1 MTGPVEKQLRRD
13 ITKLG
18 TLCFGLIDSQGLT
31 PSSAARTAETCQQ
44 CGVSAILVG
53 GSTAIDQLEVHSIV
67 KSIKKS
73 VTIPVILFCGNVT
86 GISPDADAILFSSL
100 LNSDNPYFITQA
112 QALGAL
118 AIRKYQLEAIPLAY
132 LVIGDGGSV
141 GFVGRTRGIPPK
153 KPALASMYAL
163 AAQYMG
169 MRSVYLE
176 GGSGVTSHVPA
187 DLVSLV
193 RSLYDGTIFVGG
205 GIRTLTQATTLAK
218 AGADILVIGSLLEE
232 EGFDSTLKQI
242 VRKVQPPKG
251 RSRTG

>member
-1 MTGPVEKQLRRD
+1 
-13 ITKLG
+13 
-18 TLCFGLIDSQGLT
+18 
-31 PSSAARTAETCQQ
+31 
-44 CGVSAILVG
+44 
-53 GSTAIDQLEVHSIV
+53 
-67 KSIKKS
+67 
-73 VTIPVILFCGNVT
+73 
-86 GISPDADAILFSSL
+86 
-100 LNSDNPYFITQA
+100 
-112 QALGAL
+112 
-118 AIRKYQLEAIPLAY
+118 
-132 LVIGDGGSV
+132 
-141 GFVGRTRGIPPK
+141 
-153 KPALASMYAL
+153 MYAL